1 MVTFELPSG
10 VMGATLDLVAYRNSS
25 GDEPFTNWLNDLD
38 AVAAAKVTTVLLR
51 LTHGN
56 LSGLKS
62 VGGGVLERSI
72 DWGPGYRVYLGREGE
87 RLLVLLGGGTKARQQ
102 RDIATARQRWA
113 DYKLRRSSR
122 QGKS

>member
-10 VMGATLDLVAYRNSS
+10 MMGAALDLVAYRNLS
-25 GDEPFTNWLNDLD
+25 GHEPFTNWLNDLD

-51 LTHGN
+51 LAHGN

-62 VGGGVLERSI
+62 VGGGVLERPI

-87 RLLVLLGGGTKARQQ
+87 RLVVLLGGGTKTRQQ
-102 RDIATARQRWA
+102 LDIATARQRWA
-113 DYKLRRSSR
+113 DYKLRRSLR